1 MTMREVGRCRNE
13 ACQQADLLWEDGY
26 CCDDCREQATGCPV
40 PFCGCGGACGC
51 GWATASQ
58 QANRDGGP

>member
-1 MTMREVGRCRNE
+1 MSVRPVGTCRNE
-13 ACQQADLLWEDGY
+13 ACQQTDVLWEDGF
-26 CCDDCREQATGCPV
+26 CCDDCREDTTSCPV

-51 GWATASQ
+51 AWGTAPQ